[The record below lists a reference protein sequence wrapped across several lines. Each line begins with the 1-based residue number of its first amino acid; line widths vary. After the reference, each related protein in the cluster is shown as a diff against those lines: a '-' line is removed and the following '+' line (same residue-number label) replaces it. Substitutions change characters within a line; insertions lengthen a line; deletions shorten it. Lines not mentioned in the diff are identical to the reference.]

1 MTPRGRDDRR
11 LAYGLGLD
19 AETRAAWM
27 LRLKLWRILDRRWKC
42 PMGEIDL
49 VAVRGRTLV
58 FVEVKARAS
67 EEAAIESVTPRA
79 RARIAAA
86 ADLWV
91 ARHPF
96 YADHDRRFDL
106 VAVVPGRWPKQFV
119 DWFRPDDTDLPRR
132 FSN

>member
-1 MTPRGRDDRR
+1 MTRRGRDDRR

-27 LRLKLWRILDRRWKC
+27 LRLKFWRILDRRWKC
-42 PMGEIDL
+42 PSGEIDL
-49 VAVRGRTLV
+49 VARRGRTLA
-58 FVEVKARAS
+58 FVEVKARSDLA
-67 EEAAIESVTPRA
+67 AAIDAVTPRA
-79 RARIAAA
+79 RTRIAAA

-106 VAVVPGRWPKQFV
+106 VVVVPRRWPKHFV
-119 DWFRPDDTDLPRR
+119 DWFRPDDPDLPRR
-132 FSN
+132 RRN

>member
-42 PMGEIDL
+42 PAGEIDL
-49 VAVRGRTLV
+49 VAVRGRTLA
-58 FVEVKARAS
+58 FVEVKARAT

-91 ARHPF
+91 ARHSW

-106 VAVVPGRWPKQFV
+106 VAVVPGRWPKQFA
-119 DWFRPDDTDLPRR
+119 DWFRPDDPDLSRR
-132 FSN
+132 RRN